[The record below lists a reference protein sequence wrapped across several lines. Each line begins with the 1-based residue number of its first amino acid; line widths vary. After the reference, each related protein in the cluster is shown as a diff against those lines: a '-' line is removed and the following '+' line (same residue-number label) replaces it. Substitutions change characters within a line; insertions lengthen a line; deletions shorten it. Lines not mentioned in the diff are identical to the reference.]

1 MEIILVDEAV
11 SVLIYHVEGLL
22 ELLYLRL
29 VKHGEH
35 ITGGTLCPLLHGLL
49 TSLAGRHNA

>member
-1 MEIILVDEAV
+1 MEIILVDEAI
-11 SVLIYHVEGLL
+11 SVLIHHVEGLL

-49 TSLAGRHNA
+49 TSLAGRHDA